1 MDKTVLL
8 AQRWVTVPQKDG
20 ADWFVWWLSGA
31 SAHKETFTT
40 AEDAYA
46 FYYSKVANLA
56 KKLKTRTK

>member
-20 ADWFVWWLSGA
+20 AEWIVEWLSGA
-31 SAHKETFTT
+31 KVIRSVSTT

-46 FYYSKVANLA
+46 FYYSKIKLLA
-56 KKLKTRTK
+56 QQISKNKQ